1 MLKHKIPPIYLHHT
15 RSSSNNNSNNN
26 NNNNYNNDIILIESQ
41 PNHYHTVTK
50 FLRNTHTISS
60 LLDDTIIFAYCPST
74 AHPHH
79 MLLLQRSIQP
89 IFPTKDDN
97 NDDDDDNE
105 EEEEEKNDKNV
116 EAKADKDDDDNSNNQ
131 QKGNSYQRIK
141 IMDEWQKL
149 LNFNLTG

>member
-1 MLKHKIPPIYLHHT
+1 M
-15 RSSSNNNSNNN
+15 
-26 NNNNYNNDIILIESQ
+26 
-41 PNHYHTVTK
+41 
-50 FLRNTHTISS
+50 ISS

-97 NDDDDDNE
+97 NVVVDDDDNE
-105 EEEEEKNDKNV
+105 EEDEEKDDKNV
-116 EAKADKDDDDNSNNQ
+116 EAKANKDADDDSSNNN